1 MLISTSIWFHHLFC
15 ISFIFKQKI
24 NKVNKVV
31 DDMKRYI
38 RYFFCFVIIFIL
50 SGCFAKKEIEEQP
63 PIQDTITLTPTVTP
77 VPTEVVN
84 KNEISSYSTIFY
96 DKNEN
101 RISNIKTASEE
112 LNHTVIYPDEVFS
125 FNETLGRRT
134 KDKGYKEAPILSKGE
149 KAKGT
154 GGGIC
159 QISSTLYNAALLA
172 DMEIVE
178 RHRHSKKVPYV
189 PEGKDATV
197 VYNSKDFKFRNTKDY
212 PVEIVVKITEDGIRI
227 SLNKKEES
235 SD

>member
-1 MLISTSIWFHHLFC
+1 MRRCIGHLFC
-15 ISFIFKQKI
+15 LA
-24 NKVNKVV
+24 V
-31 DDMKRYI
+31 
-38 RYFFCFVIIFIL
+38 IFIL
-50 SGCFAKKEIEEQP
+50 SGCFAKKDIQEQTP
-63 PIQDTITLTPTVTP
+63 MQDTITLTPTATP
-77 VPTEVVN
+77 VPAEAVN

-112 LNHTVIYPDEVFS
+112 LNHTVVNPGEVFS

-134 KDKGYKEAPILSKGE
+134 KDKGYKEAPILSHGE

-178 RHRHSKKVPYV
+178 RHRHSKNVPYV

-197 VYNSKDFKFRNTKDY
+197 VYNSKDLKFRNTKDY
-212 PVEIVVKITEDGIRI
+212 PVEIVIKITEDEIRI
-227 SLNKKEES
+227 SLVKKEES
-235 SD
+235 

>member
-1 MLISTSIWFHHLFC
+1 MQRYIGCLFC
-15 ISFIFKQKI
+15 
-24 NKVNKVV
+24 VAVV
-31 DDMKRYI
+31 
-38 RYFFCFVIIFIL
+38 FIL
-50 SGCFAKKEIEEQP
+50 SGCFSEKSIDEQTP
-63 PIQDTITLTPTVTP
+63 MQDTITLTPTVTP
-77 VPTEVVN
+77 VPTEAAD
-84 KNEISSYSTIFY
+84 KNEISSYTTIFY

-125 FNETLGRRT
+125 FNEVLGKRT
-134 KDKGYKEAPILSKGE
+134 KDKGYKEAPILSHGE

-197 VYNSKDFKFRNTKDY
+197 VYNSKDLKFKNTKDY
-212 PVEIVVKITEDGIRI
+212 PVEIVIKITEDEIRI
-227 SLNKKEES
+227 SLVKKEES
-235 SD
+235 

>member
-15 ISFIFKQKI
+15 ISFIYKQKI

-31 DDMKRYI
+31 DDMQRYI

-50 SGCFAKKEIEEQP
+50 SGCYAKKDTQEQAP
-63 PIQDTITLTPTVTP
+63 MPDSITLTPTATP
-77 VPTEVVN
+77 VPTEAVN
-84 KNEISSYSTIFY
+84 KNEISSYSTVFY

-101 RISNIKTASEE
+101 RISNIKTASKE

-125 FNETLGRRT
+125 FNKTLGKRT
-134 KDKGYKEAPILSKGE
+134 KDKGYKEAPILSHGE

-178 RHRHSKKVPYV
+178 RHLHSKQVPYV
-189 PEGKDATV
+189 P
-197 VYNSKDFKFRNTKDY
+197 
-212 PVEIVVKITEDGIRI
+212 
-227 SLNKKEES
+227 
-235 SD
+235 

>member
-1 MLISTSIWFHHLFC
+1 MPDS
-15 ISFIFKQKI
+15 
-24 NKVNKVV
+24 
-31 DDMKRYI
+31 
-38 RYFFCFVIIFIL
+38 
-50 SGCFAKKEIEEQP
+50 
-63 PIQDTITLTPTVTP
+63 ITLTPTATP
-77 VPTEVVN
+77 VPTEAVN
-84 KNEISSYSTIFY
+84 KNEIASYSTVFY

-101 RISNIKTASEE
+101 RISNIKTASKE

-125 FNETLGRRT
+125 FNKTLGKRT
-134 KDKGYKEAPILSKGE
+134 KDKGYKEAPILSHGE

-178 RHRHSKKVPYV
+178 RHLHSKQVPYV
-189 PEGKDATV
+189 PEGKDAAV
-197 VYNSKDFKFRNTKDY
+197 VYNTKDFKFRNTKDY
-212 PVEIVVKITEDGIRI
+212 PVEIVIKITEDEIRI

>member
-1 MLISTSIWFHHLFC
+1 MQRYIGCLFC
-15 ISFIFKQKI
+15 
-24 NKVNKVV
+24 VAVV
-31 DDMKRYI
+31 
-38 RYFFCFVIIFIL
+38 FIL
-50 SGCFAKKEIEEQP
+50 SGWFSEKSIDEQTP
-63 PIQDTITLTPTVTP
+63 MQDTITLTPTVTP
-77 VPTEVVN
+77 VPTEAAD
-84 KNEISSYSTIFY
+84 KNEISSYTTIFY

-125 FNETLGRRT
+125 FNEVLGKRT
-134 KDKGYKEAPILSKGE
+134 KDKGYKEAPILSHGE

-197 VYNSKDFKFRNTKDY
+197 VYNSKDLKFKNTKDY
-212 PVEIVVKITEDGIRI
+212 PVEIVIKITEDEIRI
-227 SLNKKEES
+227 SLVKKEES
-235 SD
+235 